1 MTLMFLGPL
10 LAWSIAGCG
19 TSVVDPSAAR
29 PPDEGGGPAASA
41 PSGLAS
47 AASSGSATPGDV
59 RALPPPDRRGGM
71 PLAEALDRRRSVR
84 SFAAA
89 PLDDRELG
97 QLLWAAQGATGE
109 GRRTAPSAGATY
121 PLEVLVATAQGLFR
135 YLPREHALRAVD
147 PTDLR
152 PALADAALE
161 QEFVATAPAVM
172 IITAVTERTAARYG
186 AERARRYVVLEAGH
200 AAQNLLLA
208 ATALGLGSVPVGAF
222 DDRQLARLLG
232 LAAGEEPLYLLPVG
246 HPGD

>member
-10 LAWSIAGCG
+10 LAWSLAGCG
-19 TSVVDPSAAR
+19 ASVVEPSAAQ
-29 PPDEGGGPAASA
+29 PPDEGGGPAAPGSSGFATDA
-41 PSGLAS
+41 PSGPVA
-47 AASSGSATPGDV
+47 PGDV

-71 PLAEALDRRRSVR
+71 PLVEALDRRRSVR
-84 SFAAA
+84 TFAATA
-89 PLDDRELG
+89 LDDRELG
-97 QLLWAAQGATGE
+97 QLLWAAQGATGD

-121 PLEVLVATAQGLFR
+121 PLEVLVATARGLFR
-135 YLPREHALRAVD
+135 YLPGEHALRLVD
-147 PTDLR
+147 LSDLR
-152 PALADAALE
+152 PALADAAGQ

-200 AAQNLLLA
+200 AAQSVLLA

-232 LAAGEEPLYLLPVG
+232 LAAGEEPLYMLPVG